1 MFIHFLLAM
10 LPIIWLIIALSGLKM
25 AGHVACPIALII
37 TAVEALFL
45 WKQKIIDVLT
55 GGLEGF
61 AMAIWPI
68 CLVIVAAVFTYNL
81 VVHTKNME
89 LIKKMLTSVSKD
101 KRILVLI
108 ISWGFGGFMEG
119 MAGFGTAVAIPA
131 GILCGLGFDP
141 IFAAMICLVANTTP
155 VAFGSIGIPTVT
167 AANVTGFS
175 PHMTASYVV
184 LQLAIMVI
192 LVPFFLVFITGK
204 HEGAK
209 GLGDY
214 KEILFITLMSGVSFL
229 IPQYLTAKFIGAE
242 LPAVIGSVC
251 SMAVTIILAKVMLKG
266 KSSKFDVEIEEKED
280 ERSLTVKDALVAWS
294 PFILVLV
301 FLLLTST
308 LVPAIHDPLSAIK
321 SNVPIHTGEGA
332 APYTFTWVATPGVL
346 ILIAAFIGGIIQKC
360 PIGEIFG
367 VLGKTIVQMLK
378 TIITIMAVLATAKIM
393 GYSGMTQSIADFIVR
408 VTGSFYPLVAPLIG
422 SIGTFVTG
430 SSTSSSVLFS
440 KLQAS
445 TGAELNINQIWLV
458 AANTV
463 GSTAGKIISPQSIAV
478 ATAAT
483 ATVGKESEI
492 LTKVIKYFV
501 LFAVIY
507 GLVCYFGLRLI

>member
-1 MFIHFLLAM
+1 
-10 LPIIWLIIALSGLKM
+10 M

-37 TAVEALFL
+37 TAIEALFL

-89 LIKKMLTSVSKD
+89 LIKKMLTSVSRD
-101 KRILVLI
+101 KRVLVLI
-108 ISWGFGGFMEG
+108 IAWGFGGFMEG

-266 KSSKFDVEIEEKED
+266 KSSKFDVELEED
-280 ERSLTVKDALVAWS
+280 ENEESLTVKDALVAWS

-321 SNVPIHTGEGA
+321 SDVPIYTGEGA
-332 APYTFTWVATPGVL
+332 SPYTFTWVATPGIL

>member
-184 LQLAIMVI
+184 LQLAIMII

-308 LVPAIHDPLSAIK
+308 LVPVIHDPLSAIK
-321 SNVPIHTGEGA
+321 SNVPIYTGEGA
-332 APYTFTWVATPGVL
+332 TPYTFTWVATPGVL

>member
-321 SNVPIHTGEGA
+321 SNVPIYSGEGA
-332 APYTFTWVATPGVL
+332 SPYTFTWVSTPGVL

>member
-321 SNVPIHTGEGA
+321 SNVPIYTGEGA

-360 PIGEIFG
+360 PIREIFG

>member
-308 LVPAIHDPLSAIK
+308 LVPTIHDPLSAIK
-321 SNVPIHTGEGA
+321 SNVPIYTGEGA

-445 TGAELNINQIWLV
+445 TGAELNINQICLV

>member
-229 IPQYLTAKFIGAE
+229 LPQYLTAKFIGAE

-321 SNVPIHTGEGA
+321 SNVPIYTGEGA
-332 APYTFTWVATPGVL
+332 TPYTFTWVATPGVL

>member
-37 TAVEALFL
+37 TVIEALFL

-89 LIKKMLTSVSKD
+89 LIKKMLTSVSRD
-101 KRILVLI
+101 KRVLVLI
-108 ISWGFGGFMEG
+108 IAWGFGGFMEG

-321 SNVPIHTGEGA
+321 SNVPIYTGEGA
-332 APYTFTWVATPGVL
+332 TPYTFTWVATPGVL

>member
-321 SNVPIHTGEGA
+321 SNVPIYTGEGA
-332 APYTFTWVATPGVL
+332 TPYTFTWVATPGVL

-440 KLQAS
+440 KLHAS

>member
-89 LIKKMLTSVSKD
+89 LIKKMLTSVSRD
-101 KRILVLI
+101 KRVLVLI

-321 SNVPIHTGEGA
+321 SNVPIYTGEGA

>member
-266 KSSKFDVEIEEKED
+266 KSSKFDVELEEKED
-280 ERSLTVKDALVAWS
+280 EKSLTVKDALVAWS

-321 SNVPIHTGEGA
+321 SNVPIYTGKGA
-332 APYTFTWVATPGVL
+332 APYTFTWVATPGIL

-360 PIGEIFG
+360 PVGEIFT

-378 TIITIMAVLATAKIM
+378 TIVTIMAVLATAKIM

>member
-294 PFILVLV
+294 PFSLVLV

-321 SNVPIHTGEGA
+321 SNVPIYTGEGA

>member
-175 PHMTASYVV
+175 HHMTASYVV

-321 SNVPIHTGEGA
+321 SNVPIYTGEGA

>member
-37 TAVEALFL
+37 TVIEALFL

-89 LIKKMLTSVSKD
+89 LIKKMLTSVSRD
-101 KRILVLI
+101 KRVLVLI
-108 ISWGFGGFMEG
+108 IAWGFGGFMEG

-131 GILCGLGFDP
+131 GILCGLGFEP
-141 IFAAMICLVANTTP
+141 IFAATVCLVANTTP

-192 LVPFFLVFITGK
+192 LVPFLVVFITGK

-209 GLGDY
+209 GIGDY
-214 KEILFITLMSGVSFL
+214 KEILFITLMSGLSFL
-229 IPQYLTAKFIGAE
+229 VPQYLTAKFVGAE

-266 KSSKFDVEIEEKED
+266 KASKFDVEIED
-280 ERSLTVKDALVAWS
+280 NDDTTMTVKDAFVAWS
-294 PFILVLV
+294 PFILVLL

-321 SNVPIHTGEGA
+321 SNVPIYSGEGA
-332 APYTFTWVATPGVL
+332 SPYTFTWVSTPGV
-346 ILIAAFIGGIIQKC
+346 IQGC
-360 PIGEIFG
+360 PVGEIFV
-367 VLGKTIVQMLK
+367 VLGKTVIQMFK

-501 LFAVIY
+501 LFVIIY
-507 GLVCYFGLRLI
+507 GLVCYFGVKLI

>member
-184 LQLAIMVI
+184 LQLAIMII

-321 SNVPIHTGEGA
+321 SNVPIYTGEGA
-332 APYTFTWVATPGVL
+332 TPYTFTWVATPGVL

-507 GLVCYFGLRLI
+507 GLVCYFGLSLI

>member
-321 SNVPIHTGEGA
+321 SNVPIYTGEGA
-332 APYTFTWVATPGVL
+332 TPYTFTWVATPGVL

>member
-321 SNVPIHTGEGA
+321 SNVPIYTGEGA

-430 SSTSSSVLFS
+430 SS
-440 KLQAS
+440 
-445 TGAELNINQIWLV
+445 LNYRQVQEQN
-458 AANTV
+458 
-463 GSTAGKIISPQSIAV
+463 
-478 ATAAT
+478 
-483 ATVGKESEI
+483 
-492 LTKVIKYFV
+492 
-501 LFAVIY
+501 
-507 GLVCYFGLRLI
+507 

>member
-209 GLGDY
+209 ELGDY

-321 SNVPIHTGEGA
+321 SNVPIYTGEGA

>member
-37 TAVEALFL
+37 TVIEALFL

-89 LIKKMLTSVSKD
+89 LIKKMLTSVSRD
-101 KRILVLI
+101 KRVLVLI
-108 ISWGFGGFMEG
+108 IAWGFGGFMEG
-119 MAGFGTAVAIPA
+119 MAGF
-131 GILCGLGFDP
+131 LCGLGFEP
-141 IFAAMICLVANTTP
+141 IFAATVCLVANTTP

-192 LVPFFLVFITGK
+192 LVPFLVVFITGK

-209 GLGDY
+209 GIGDY
-214 KEILFITLMSGVSFL
+214 KEILFITLMSGLSFL
-229 IPQYLTAKFIGAE
+229 VPQYLTAKFVGAE

-266 KSSKFDVEIEEKED
+266 KASKFDVEIED
-280 ERSLTVKDALVAWS
+280 NDDTTMTVKDAFVAWS
-294 PFILVLV
+294 PFILVLL

-321 SNVPIHTGEGA
+321 SNVPIYSGEGA
-332 APYTFTWVATPGVL
+332 SPYTFTWVSTPGVL
-346 ILIAAFIGGIIQKC
+346 ILIAAFIGGLIQGC
-360 PIGEIFG
+360 PVGEIFV
-367 VLGKTIVQMLK
+367 VLGKTVIQMFK

-501 LFAVIY
+501 LFVIIY
-507 GLVCYFGLRLI
+507 GLVCYFGVKLI

>member
-37 TAVEALFL
+37 TVIEALFL

-321 SNVPIHTGEGA
+321 SNVPNYTGEGA
-332 APYTFTWVATPGVL
+332 TPYTFTWVATPGVL

>member
-321 SNVPIHTGEGA
+321 SNVTIYTGEGA

-408 VTGSFYPLVAPLIG
+408 VT
-422 SIGTFVTG
+422 
-430 SSTSSSVLFS
+430 
-440 KLQAS
+440 
-445 TGAELNINQIWLV
+445 
-458 AANTV
+458 
-463 GSTAGKIISPQSIAV
+463 
-478 ATAAT
+478 
-483 ATVGKESEI
+483 
-492 LTKVIKYFV
+492 
-501 LFAVIY
+501 
-507 GLVCYFGLRLI
+507 

>member
-89 LIKKMLTSVSKD
+89 LIKKMLTSVSRD
-101 KRILVLI
+101 KRVLVLI
-108 ISWGFGGFMEG
+108 IAWGFGGFMEG

-321 SNVPIHTGEGA
+321 SNVPIYTGEGA
-332 APYTFTWVATPGVL
+332 TPYTFTWVATPGVL

>member
-321 SNVPIHTGEGA
+321 SNVPIYTGEGA

-393 GYSGMTQSIADFIVR
+393 GYSGMTQSIADF
-408 VTGSFYPLVAPLIG
+408 S
-422 SIGTFVTG
+422 
-430 SSTSSSVLFS
+430 
-440 KLQAS
+440 
-445 TGAELNINQIWLV
+445 W
-458 AANTV
+458 
-463 GSTAGKIISPQSIAV
+463 
-478 ATAAT
+478 
-483 ATVGKESEI
+483 
-492 LTKVIKYFV
+492 
-501 LFAVIY
+501 
-507 GLVCYFGLRLI
+507 

>member
-308 LVPAIHDPLSAIK
+308 LVPAIHNPLSAIK
-321 SNVPIHTGEGA
+321 SNVPIYTGEGA

>member
-89 LIKKMLTSVSKD
+89 LIKKMLTSVSRD
-101 KRILVLI
+101 KRVLVLI
-108 ISWGFGGFMEG
+108 IAWGFGGFMEG

-321 SNVPIHTGEGA
+321 SNVPIYTGEGA

-507 GLVCYFGLRLI
+507 GLVFYLGLRLI

>member
-1 MFIHFLLAM
+1 
-10 LPIIWLIIALSGLKM
+10 M

-321 SNVPIHTGEGA
+321 SNVPIYTGEGA
-332 APYTFTWVATPGVL
+332 TPYTFTWVATPGVL

>member
-321 SNVPIHTGEGA
+321 SNVPIYTGEGA

-430 SSTSSSVLFS
+430 SST
-440 KLQAS
+440 
-445 TGAELNINQIWLV
+445 ELNINQIWLV

>member
-37 TAVEALFL
+37 TVIEALFL

-141 IFAAMICLVANTTP
+141 IFAAMVCLVANTTP

-266 KSSKFDVEIEEKED
+266 KSSKFDVELEED
-280 ERSLTVKDALVAWS
+280 ENEESLTVKDALVAWS

-321 SNVPIHTGEGA
+321 SDVPIYTGEGA
-332 APYTFTWVATPGVL
+332 SPYTFTWVATPGIL

>member
-209 GLGDY
+209 GIGDY

-321 SNVPIHTGEGA
+321 SNVPIYTGEGA

-346 ILIAAFIGGIIQKC
+346 ILIAAFI
-360 PIGEIFG
+360 
-367 VLGKTIVQMLK
+367 L
-378 TIITIMAVLATAKIM
+378 
-393 GYSGMTQSIADFIVR
+393 S
-408 VTGSFYPLVAPLIG
+408 LIH
-422 SIGTFVTG
+422 I
-430 SSTSSSVLFS
+430 
-440 KLQAS
+440 
-445 TGAELNINQIWLV
+445 
-458 AANTV
+458 
-463 GSTAGKIISPQSIAV
+463 
-478 ATAAT
+478 
-483 ATVGKESEI
+483 
-492 LTKVIKYFV
+492 
-501 LFAVIY
+501 
-507 GLVCYFGLRLI
+507 

>member
-37 TAVEALFL
+37 TVIEALFL

-141 IFAAMICLVANTTP
+141 IFAAMVCLVANTTP

-321 SNVPIHTGEGA
+321 SNVPIYTGEGA
-332 APYTFTWVATPGVL
+332 TPYTFTWVATPGVL